1 MLILEFARSV
11 DEMEKQIVQH
21 TSLKVLYFYHP
32 HVTAVSRVYQLVSC
46 PIILSMQAK
55 YQCLWY
61 YIISL

>member
-1 MLILEFARSV
+1 MLILGFARSV

-21 TSLKVLYFYHP
+21 TSLKVLYFYRP
-32 HVTAVSRVYQLVSC
+32 HVTAVSRVYQLVAC
-46 PIILSMQAK
+46 PIILPMQAK